1 MEDAV
6 LYITAQGSRL
16 TRTGERLLVRGKDG
30 KIASDIPLFRLQE
43 VVCFGCVEF
52 SCSALTA
59 LVRRGI
65 DVVFLTVD
73 GRFKCRL
80 SNLQPKAV
88 NCRLRQYC
96 RAGEPAFRL
105 RQAQTIV
112 RGKMHNSRVWL
123 LRQNRNRD
131 DAVAAQIMGVKTCID
146 LVDRASTIN
155 ELMGIEG
162 TGARNHFDALKRL
175 LKQDLGFSG
184 RVRRPPTDPV
194 NAMLSF
200 AYTLLFN
207 RVLSAVEQ
215 GGLDPMLANLHAFED
230 RRPSLALDLMEEFRV
245 PVVDSIVMAMVNR
258 VEVGPGDFTML
269 SGKGIRM
276 SEIAIGKL
284 VRAFQARLSEQLPH
298 PVNGKSYSFRE
309 MIVQQAWQYKSVVL
323 GEADEYR
330 PIAIR

>member
-1 MEDAV
+1 
-6 LYITAQGSRL
+6 
-16 TRTGERLLVRGKDG
+16 
-30 KIASDIPLFRLQE
+30 
-43 VVCFGCVEF
+43 
-52 SCSALTA
+52 
-59 LVRRGI
+59 
-65 DVVFLTVD
+65 
-73 GRFKCRL
+73 
-80 SNLQPKAV
+80 
-88 NCRLRQYC
+88 
-96 RAGEPAFRL
+96 
-105 RQAQTIV
+105 
-112 RGKMHNSRVWL
+112 
-123 LRQNRNRD
+123 
-131 DAVAAQIMGVKTCID
+131 
-146 LVDRASTIN
+146 
-155 ELMGIEG
+155 
-162 TGARNHFDALKRL
+162 LKRL